1 MCLVSAVLD
10 YGQKTIPINPE
21 FQPWPFPSVSPI
33 KSPEVKPVPF
43 DYNAYVAYAEL
54 LRKAAAY
61 DKLMNEPH
69 CEDPKK
75 VEFLKDLMKRMDVLG
90 DEFKKISQQIQ
101 EIFNETTT

>member
-1 MCLVSAVLD
+1 
-10 YGQKTIPINPE
+10 
-21 FQPWPFPSVSPI
+21 
-33 KSPEVKPVPF
+33 
-43 DYNAYVAYAEL
+43 
-54 LRKAAAY
+54 
-61 DKLMNEPH
+61 MNEPH